1 MSTREDETD
10 PRVDAVRAVLAGGTV
25 ADVARE
31 YEVSS
36 AVLHRWVTAFVD
48 AGTERVTNRPRG
60 DDHRQRDRYL
70 AAFAHEIRTPL
81 TSARGWVSVLRD
93 DELPPAMLAAT
104 LARVDDSLTRLAER
118 ARDVEL
124 LASASLGLVRLD
136 PAPVGVA
143 ELAAAYDL
151 PVVDEATA
159 AMTVVVDAE
168 LLGRALRDLGGAAR
182 LAPAPASV
190 VLEASRLDHWLELR
204 VVRRGHPLETAVL
217 QTLFEPFALNSDG
230 SGITI
235 GLYLARALAVVHGG
249 TVGVDQDDRSTTFWV
264 RVPERGA
271 AAPQRAD
278 EVGTP

>member
-36 AVLHRWVTAFVD
+36 AVLHRWVTAFVE